1 MKRQF
6 KQKLFH
12 SPDAYDIDSIW
23 QLLYPEHFINV
34 LLIHHMKR
42 REEDIEEVAGMMRD
56 GLMGYCDSKSIKFTS
71 LFTSLYDQFHHK
83 NFKSIKISDI
93 FEPFQDKD
101 DSIIEPKYILIDG
114 APGMGKT
121 TLCKEI
127 AYQWANGSY

>member
-1 MKRQF
+1 
-6 KQKLFH
+6 
-12 SPDAYDIDSIW
+12 
-23 QLLYPEHFINV
+23 
-34 LLIHHMKR
+34 
-42 REEDIEEVAGMMRD
+42 MMRD

-71 LFTSLYDQFHHK
+71 LFISLYDQFHHK

-127 AYQWANGSY
+127 AYQWANGELLIGTKIVFLLFLRDPAMQKIHDLKDFIHYF